1 MWWLWGPLLTY
12 LNLLLLFWCF
22 DQSFIFYT
30 IKLIEFNHKINS
42 STPDFKE
49 NQFAPFT
56 ISHIYVFPTRFNLEN
71 IMNLNQRAIN
81 WINYFS
87 YYSAL
92 IWKGKTEKYDTKI
105 CCGWLGKEKKAQI
118 STKCRKC
125 SNYIFISIHFLLVS
139 N

>member
-1 MWWLWGPLLTY
+1 MKIFHFRIDFMQGCICGGFWGPLLTY
-12 LNLLLLFWCF
+12 INLLLLFLCF
-22 DQSFIFYT
+22 DQSLLFYT
-30 IKLIEFNHKINS
+30 IKLIAFHHKINS
-42 STPDFKE
+42 STPDYKE

-92 IWKGKTEKYDTKI
+92 IWK
-105 CCGWLGKEKKAQI
+105 EKKNREIWHKNMLWMAWQRE
-118 STKCRKC
+118 KG
-125 SNYIFISIHFLLVS
+125 SNINQV
-139 N
+139 